1 MSDFELTEKR
11 LSNIQARMP
20 DFPYEPALLVR
31 LCHHLQKRLRDRTNA
46 ALRPFEL
53 ADTGYIVLA
62 ILYGAVDETSGA
74 SELSEACHEKPANL
88 TRVCDD
94 LVARGLISRGTRAG
108 DRRSVL
114 ITLTDAGRALIEQA
128 LPAVSTT
135 LSSTYDGFTKAE
147 MAQFA
152 GFLARALGNLDKSG

>member
-1 MSDFELTEKR
+1 MSDFEPTEKR
-11 LSNIQARMP
+11 LRNIQARVP
-20 DFPYEPALLVR
+20 DFPYEPILLVR

-46 ALRPFEL
+46 ALKPYDL

-62 ILYGAVDETSGA
+62 ILYGSVGETSTA

-94 LVARGLISRGTRAG
+94 LAARGLIERGTRAG

-114 ITLTDAGRALIEQA
+114 ITLTNQGRALIEKA
-128 LPAVSTT
+128 LPEVSAK
-135 LSSTYDGFTKAE
+135 LSSAYAGFSKAE

-152 GFLARALGNLDKSG
+152 GFLARALGNFD